1 MTGEQ
6 PTVGI
11 VDYGVGNIG
20 SLTNMFRHLGA
31 EVVLCRDEE
40 GIATAKRLVL
50 PGVGAFDHAMTELRS
65 RGLVDAL
72 TGYAETGAP
81 LLGICLGMQL
91 LLESSEEGVTHGLGL
106 IQGGS
111 VRFDGAGTGVRVP
124 QMGWNTVTPLRSS
137 PLFEGLETENR
148 FYFVHSYAVECADP
162 ADELG
167 RTEYGRAYT
176 SMVQHGNVVGMQFH
190 PEKSHTFGMR
200 LLSNWMAS

>member
-40 GIATAKRLVL
+40 GIATAERLVL

-72 TGYAETGAP
+72 TGFAETGAP
-81 LLGICLGMQL
+81 LLGICLGM
-91 LLESSEEGVTHGLGL
+91 
-106 IQGGS
+106 
-111 VRFDGAGTGVRVP
+111 
-124 QMGWNTVTPLRSS
+124 
-137 PLFEGLETENR
+137 
-148 FYFVHSYAVECADP
+148 
-162 ADELG
+162 
-167 RTEYGRAYT
+167 
-176 SMVQHGNVVGMQFH
+176 
-190 PEKSHTFGMR
+190 
-200 LLSNWMAS
+200 